1 MLFLRTGPEYMCLQ
15 TDNPTQIEAAL
26 TELGSVRGQHLT
38 TGLGY
43 AGENDCVVVMTS
55 PYAETV
61 FTVPHS
67 AAAVLTHLITSRAVA
82 AINKVEL
89 GPD

>member
-1 MLFLRTGPEYMCLQ
+1 MCLQ
-15 TDNPTQIEAAL
+15 TDNHPDRSRSDGTWFR
-26 TELGSVRGQHLT
+26 SGQHLT

-43 AGENDCVVVMTS
+43 AGENDCVVVTTS
-55 PYAETV
+55 SAKRCLRC
-61 FTVPHS
+61 HS

-89 GPD
+89 GPDRSYAYHGQER